1 MNTHSVTRRD
11 FLSLATRGMLWLS
24 GLLGL
29 GGVLRFLSYKPA
41 PPPPKRF
48 EIGPES
54 SFPLG
59 SRTVLPEIPA
69 LLVRSQ
75 QGFTAISLV
84 CTHLGCTVESRGTN
98 SPAAFVCNCHGS
110 RYDKDGLVT
119 KGPAVQPL
127 ATLVVEHTAD
137 GNLIVIKG

>member
-1 MNTHSVTRRD
+1 
-11 FLSLATRGMLWLS
+11 MLWLS

-29 GGVLRFLSYKPA
+29 GGMIRFLSYTPA

-54 SFPLG
+54 SYLLG
-59 SRTVLPEIPA
+59 SRTVLPQIPA

-75 QGFTAISLV
+75 AGFTAISLV
-84 CTHLGCTVESRGTN
+84 CTHLGCTVETNKGSRGIN
-98 SPAAFVCNCHGS
+98 PPDSGFVCNCHGS
-110 RYDKDGLVT
+110 RYDADGQVT